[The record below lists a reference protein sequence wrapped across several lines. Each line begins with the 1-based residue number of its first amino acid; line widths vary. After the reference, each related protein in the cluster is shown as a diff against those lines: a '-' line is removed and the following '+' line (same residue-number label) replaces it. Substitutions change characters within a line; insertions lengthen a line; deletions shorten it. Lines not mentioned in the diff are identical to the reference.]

1 MKGGG
6 REGHIINVEKES
18 YKESKEN
25 SPYFFNST
33 LFLDNPQKKKR
44 ERERKKKR
52 WRGRRR
58 GKWDDF
64 LK

>member
-1 MKGGG
+1 MWRRNPTRNPKKTVL
-6 REGHIINVEKES
+6 I
-18 YKESKEN
+18 
-25 SPYFFNST
+25 FFNST